1 MLIRFFDIL
10 LACIGLIILSPLFVI
25 IAIFIKVDSDGPVYF
40 KQMRT
45 GRFGKAFTIYKFRTM
60 FVAQSKDLLITSSN
74 DPRITNAGKWL
85 RQYKIDELPQLYN
98 VLIGQMSFVGPR
110 PEVKKYTDLYTSEQQ
125 VVFSIRPG
133 ITDYASL
140 VYQQEQQILSQTSNP
155 EKLYLE
161 TIMPRK
167 IRLNK
172 IYLHKMNIVNYFTI
186 ILLTIINRTR
196 FTIRKRKRPIS

>member
-1 MLIRFFDIL
+1 MMLIRFFDIL

-186 ILLTIINRTR
+186 
-196 FTIRKRKRPIS
+196 